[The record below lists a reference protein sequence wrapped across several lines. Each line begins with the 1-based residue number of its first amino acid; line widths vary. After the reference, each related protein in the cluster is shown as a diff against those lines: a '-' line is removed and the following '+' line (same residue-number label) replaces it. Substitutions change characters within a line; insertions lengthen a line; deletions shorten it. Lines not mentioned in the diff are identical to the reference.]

1 MEQKQDFTQ
10 GRIMMPLMKFALP
23 VLFALCLQTM
33 YGAVDLLIVGQ
44 YAETADVSAVST
56 GTQVMHMITAA
67 VTGLAMGTT
76 ILIGQRIGE
85 KKQGE
90 VSKVIGS
97 SIVLFTIF
105 GFAIALLMQW
115 AAPYAA
121 RWMQAPEEAFEKT
134 VAYIRI
140 CSAGAVFIVA
150 YNVIGRIFRG
160 MGNSKIPLLT
170 VAIACVFNIVGDFLL
185 VAVFKMNTAGAAIAT
200 IAAQAISVL
209 LSLVLVRRQKLVQIS
224 RKDLCLDKVTAK
236 KILGMGFP
244 IAFQEVLVSI
254 SFLVITGIVNGLGVV
269 ASAGVGIAE
278 KVCGFIMLVPSA
290 YSQSISA
297 FVAQN
302 IGAGKRE
309 RAQKALIYA
318 IGSSLAVGI
327 VIGYFSFFHGDM
339 LTGLFAGEKQDVI
352 AAGAEYLK
360 AYAIDCLFVSFLFC
374 FIGYFNGC
382 GNTRFVMLQ
391 GIIGAFGVRI
401 PVSYVMSRLYPDS
414 LFLIGLATPSSTVV
428 QIALCFGFLWLV
440 RQKGRR

>member
-1 MEQKQDFTQ
+1 
-10 GRIMMPLMKFALP
+10 
-23 VLFALCLQTM
+23 
-33 YGAVDLLIVGQ
+33 
-44 YAETADVSAVST
+44 
-56 GTQVMHMITAA
+56 
-67 VTGLAMGTT
+67 
-76 ILIGQRIGE
+76 
-85 KKQGE
+85 
-90 VSKVIGS
+90 
-97 SIVLFTIF
+97 
-105 GFAIALLMQW
+105 
-115 AAPYAA
+115 
-121 RWMQAPEEAFEKT
+121 
-134 VAYIRI
+134 
-140 CSAGAVFIVA
+140 
-150 YNVIGRIFRG
+150 
-160 MGNSKIPLLT
+160 
-170 VAIACVFNIVGDFLL
+170 
-185 VAVFKMNTAGAAIAT
+185 
-200 IAAQAISVL
+200 L